1 MAITEI
7 DAMDA
12 VDELVARSKPHRELQ
27 AFHDFHRAHPEVLD
41 FLVGEIRLRIDHGF
55 TSFSYHSLWE
65 YARWKLEL
73 AKGPGERFTL
83 NDHATPFYARAIT
96 ILHPEE
102 FNGRAEFRTSR
113 ADEIFGVVIAPA
125 KAKSYARVLQWANG
139 SALHLGWR
147 PTCPHVVSSVLN
159 LRPDIHTARIESP

>member
-1 MAITEI
+1 MQIH
-7 DAMDA
+7 DA

-41 FLVGEIRLRIDHGF
+41 FLVSEIRLRIEHGL
-55 TSFSYHSLWE
+55 TSFSFNSLWN

-73 AKGPGERFTL
+73 KKEPGERFTL
-83 NDHATPFYARAIT
+83 NDHALPFYGRAIT

-113 ADEIFGVVIAPA
+113 ADEIFGVVIAPD
-125 KAKSYARVLQWANG
+125 KRSHYARVLQWADG
-139 SALHLGWR
+139 TPLHQGWR
-147 PTCPHVVSSVLN
+147 PTRPHVVNCVLN
-159 LRPDIHTARIESP
+159 LRPDVHVRAS